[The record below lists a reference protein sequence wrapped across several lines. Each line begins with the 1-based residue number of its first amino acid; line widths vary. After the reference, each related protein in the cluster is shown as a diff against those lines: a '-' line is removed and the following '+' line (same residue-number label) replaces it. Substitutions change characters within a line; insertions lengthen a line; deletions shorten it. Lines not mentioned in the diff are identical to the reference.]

1 MPDNPFGFGAIRSL
15 MRFQFLGTGTSA
27 GIPMIGCSCPVCTSS
42 DPRDRRLR
50 TSAAIRF
57 NDSAGQ
63 ERIILLDA
71 GPDLRE
77 QALRANMQRCDG
89 IFFTHNHVDH
99 IFGLDEVRRFNAV
112 MRSPIDIFADDHTMD
127 SLERVYKH
135 IFERDKNV
143 NDSFVATLIPH
154 RVPSHAIEQGLAVER
169 FGLRFTPISLLH
181 GKLPVLGWR
190 IDEARDEEKERRRDE
205 VKTGYATSSLRLS
218 VSSSLVPLAY
228 CTDMSAVPPQSWSR
242 LRGLKTLVLD
252 CLRDRKHPTHLTLEE
267 AVNIASEVGAERTY
281 FVHMA
286 HELPHAET
294 QERLPEGMFLAWDG
308 LELM

>member
-1 MPDNPFGFGAIRSL
+1 

-27 GIPMIGCSCPVCTSS
+27 GIPMIGCSCSVCTSS
-42 DPRDRRLR
+42 DPRDKRLR
-50 TSAAIRF
+50 TSAALIF
-57 NDSAGQ
+57 NDQSGQ
-63 ERIILLDA
+63 ERVILLDA

-77 QALRANMQRCDG
+77 QSLRAKIQRCDG

-154 RVPSHAIEQGLAVER
+154 RVPAHAIEHGHSVER
-169 FGLRFTPISLLH
+169 FGLRFTPIPLLH

-190 IDEARDEEKERRRDE
+190 VDESDGVTKLRSDEAKAGDSASLLGHS
-205 VKTGYATSSLRLS
+205 VTSFL
-218 VSSSLVPLAY
+218 PLAY
-228 CTDMSAVPPQSWSR
+228 CTDISAVPPQSWAR
-242 LRGLKTLVLD
+242 LRGVKTLVLD

-267 AVNIASEVGAERTY
+267 AVAIASEVGATRTY
-281 FVHMA
+281 FVHMG

-294 QERLPEGMFLAWDG
+294 QERLPENIFLAWDG
-308 LELM
+308 LKLH

>member
-1 MPDNPFGFGAIRSL
+1 
-15 MRFQFLGTGTSA
+15 MRFRFLGTGTSA
-27 GIPMIGCSCPVCTSS
+27 GIPMIGCSCSVCTSS
-42 DPRDRRLR
+42 NPRDKRLR
-50 TSAAIRF
+50 TSAALIF
-57 NDSAGQ
+57 TDQSGH
-63 ERIILLDA
+63 ERVVLLDA

-77 QALRANMQRCDG
+77 QALRANLQRCDG

-112 MRSPIDIFADDHTMD
+112 MKSPIDIFADDHTMD

-154 RVPSHAIEQGLAVER
+154 RVPAQAIEQGQSVER
-169 FGLRFTPISLLH
+169 LGLRFTPIPLLH

-190 IDEARDEEKERRRDE
+190 VDQSNEVTKLRSDEAKEENS
-205 VKTGYATSSLRLS
+205 TSSLRHS
-218 VSSSLVPLAY
+218 VTSSLLPLAY
-228 CTDMSAVPPQSWSR
+228 CTDISAVPPQSWSR
-242 LRGLKTLVLD
+242 LRGLNTLILD

-267 AVNIASEVGAERTY
+267 AVNIASEVGAKQTY

-286 HELPHAET
+286 HELGHEET
-294 QERLPEGMFLAWDG
+294 QRRLPDGMSLAWDG
-308 LELM
+308 LELVE